1 MLGERM
7 TWGQV
12 RVSGF
17 MSSSPPQ
24 LEFRVV
30 DERWL
35 RRGACGDETVAGTD
49 WLSTDWLSTDW
60 LIGKA

>member
-1 MLGERM
+1 
-7 TWGQV
+7 
-12 RVSGF
+12 

>member
-7 TWGQV
+7 TWSQV

-17 MSSSPPQ
+17 MSSRPPQ

-30 DERWL
+30 DEPWL
-35 RRGACGDETVAGTD
+35 RRGACGDGKVAGTD
-49 WLSTDWLSTDW
+49 WLSTDWLM
-60 LIGKA
+60 GKD